1 MTSKPDLERAL
12 QRSGLDMLGT
22 QGRVRVLV
30 ELLES
35 DDSTLRRLTELGLVI
50 DRLVGETALG
60 SIEPG
65 RMAALRRDHAV
76 AAVDL
81 STPLTPNRD

>member
-1 MTSKPDLERAL
+1 MTSKPDLKRAL

-30 ELLES
+30 ALHES
-35 DDSTLRRLTELGLVI
+35 DDSALRRLTELGLVI
-50 DRLVGETALG
+50 DRVVGNTVLG
-60 SIEPG
+60 SIEPS
-65 RMAALRRDHAV
+65 RVAALRQDPAV

-81 STPLTPNRD
+81 SAPLTPKRD

>member
-1 MTSKPDLERAL
+1 MTSKPDLKRAL
-12 QRSGLDMLGT
+12 QRSGLDMRGAP
-22 QGRVRVLV
+22 GRVRVLV

-50 DRLVGETALG
+50 DRVVGKTVLG
-60 SIEPG
+60 SIEPS
-65 RMAALRRDHAV
+65 RVAALRQDHAV

-81 STPLTPNRD
+81 SAPLTPNRD